1 MSHMENNKE
10 WQSTLGE
17 KMRWW
22 QENQMFKRNKKIKTN
37 RRWND
42 SDIQQGEVCNLDWTM
57 TYLYLELQK
66 DGYIE
71 NMTPESE

>member
-10 WQSTLGE
+10 WKRTLGE

-22 QENQMFKRNKKIKTN
+22 QEIQMFKRNKKIKTN

-42 SDIQQGEVCNLDWTM
+42 SDIQKKEVCNLDWAM

-71 NMTPESE
+71 NMIPESE